1 MSNYEFK
8 YRLSQKSSLATI
20 AKAARALKL
29 EMKIE
34 TDRGMS
40 FTWYSK
46 SPSGRSLYNNEFVLD
61 EHVPEWLNQRLEAE
75 GLLKSLEEEP

>member
-1 MSNYEFK
+1 MSKYEFK
-8 YRLSQKSSLATI
+8 YRLSQKSSFAAI

-34 TDRGMS
+34 TDRGVS
-40 FTWYSK
+40 FAWYSK

>member
-1 MSNYEFK
+1 MKYEFK
-8 YRLSQKSSLATI
+8 YRLSQKSSFVAI

-34 TDRGMS
+34 TDRGVS
-40 FTWYSK
+40 FAWYSK
-46 SPSGRSLYNNEFVLD
+46 SPSGRSLYNNVFVLD

-75 GLLKSLEEEP
+75 GLLKSLEEEL